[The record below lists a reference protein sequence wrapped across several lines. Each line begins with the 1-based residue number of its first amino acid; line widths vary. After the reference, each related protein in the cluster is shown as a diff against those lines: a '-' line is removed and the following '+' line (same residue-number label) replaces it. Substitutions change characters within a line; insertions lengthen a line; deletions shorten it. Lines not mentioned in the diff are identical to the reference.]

1 MQYGFTQHSALST
14 PSSALSTQHSA
25 LNTTKL
31 LGWRSLTQQTVI
43 VIVSLVLD
51 LCFMKS
57 IADAADSQGHL
68 TNNPPVVLTSELG
81 KVYRTGF
88 WLNQKVVSLKSCS
101 LQVYQGETFGLLG
114 PNGAGKTTILKLLLG
129 IIRPTSGRG
138 LLLGKPIGDRTVKQR
153 IGYLPE
159 NPYLYEYL
167 TGWEF
172 LQLAAGLFQ
181 IPQSVQRQRIPQ
193 LLELVGL
200 SPAEARK
207 KQLRRYS
214 KGMLQRVGMAQALIN
229 EPDLVFLDEPMS
241 GLDPLGRYQMR
252 EIILSL
258 KAAGKTI
265 FFNSHILSEVEQ
277 ICDRIAILAQGELIC
292 SGSLD
297 ELLDSDNTYHVK
309 GQGGD
314 GEILKKWIPN
324 LTFEPN
330 GSWQGTIQEDYYD
343 FLASLRL
350 MGGQITTMNLSRQSL
365 EEFFIQ
371 QIQKQNNS
379 VN

>member
-1 MQYGFTQHSALST
+1 
-14 PSSALSTQHSA
+14 
-25 LNTTKL
+25 
-31 LGWRSLTQQTVI
+31 
-43 VIVSLVLD
+43 
-51 LCFMKS
+51 MKS
-57 IADAADSQGHL
+57 VVDNLNSHPQTID
-68 TNNPPVVLTSELG
+68 TPPVVLTSELR

-101 LQVYQGETFGLLG
+101 LTVYKGETFGLLG
-114 PNGAGKTTILKLLLG
+114 PNGAGKTTLLKLLLG
-129 IIRPTSGRG
+129 IIRPTGGRG
-138 LLLGKPIGDRTVKQR
+138 LLFGKPLGDRHIKQY
-153 IGYLPE
+153 IGYLSE

-181 IPQSVQRQRIPQ
+181 IPQSLQRQRIPQ

-200 SPAEARK
+200 SVADARK
-207 KQLRRYS
+207 KQMRRYS
-214 KGMLQRVGMAQALIN
+214 KGMLQRVAMAQALIN
-229 EPDLVFLDEPMS
+229 DPELIFLDEPMS

-265 FFNSHILSEVEQ
+265 FFNSHVLSEVEQ
-277 ICDRIAILAQGELIC
+277 ICDRVAILSQGVLIC
-292 SGSLD
+292 IGSLD
-297 ELLDSDNTYHVK
+297 ELLGKGDTYQVK

-314 GEILKKWIPN
+314 WEILQKWIPS
-324 LTFEPN
+324 LTFAPD
-330 GSWQGTIQEDYYD
+330 GTWQGILQQDCYD

-350 MGGQITTMNLSRQSL
+350 MGGQIISMNLSHYSL

-371 QIQKQNNS
+371 KIHQQNNS
-379 VN
+379 LS

>member
-1 MQYGFTQHSALST
+1 MKSVTDDPDSQ
-14 PSSALSTQHSA
+14 
-25 LNTTKL
+25 LNTIDT
-31 LGWRSLTQQTVI
+31 
-43 VIVSLVLD
+43 
-51 LCFMKS
+51 
-57 IADAADSQGHL
+57 
-68 TNNPPVVLTSELG
+68 PPVVLTSELR

-88 WLNQKVVSLKSCS
+88 WLNQKVVSLKNCS
-101 LQVYQGETFGLLG
+101 LTVYKGETFGLLG
-114 PNGAGKTTILKLLLG
+114 PNGAGKTTLLKLLLG
-129 IIRPTSGRG
+129 IIHPTSGRG
-138 LLLGKPIGDRTVKQR
+138 LLLGKPIGDRSVKQH

-159 NPYLYEYL
+159 NPYLYDYL

-181 IPQSVQRQRIPQ
+181 IPNSLQRQRIPQ

-200 SPAEARK
+200 SQADARK

-241 GLDPLGRYQMR
+241 GLDPVGRYQMR
-252 EIILSL
+252 EIILAL

-265 FFNSHILSEVEQ
+265 FFNSHVLSEVEQ

-292 SGSLD
+292 SGSLN
-297 ELLDSDNTYHVK
+297 ELLGVEDTYYVK

-314 GEILKKWIPN
+314 WEILKKWIPT
-324 LTFEPN
+324 LKFESD
-330 GSWQGTIQEDYYD
+330 GSWQGTLQADYYD

-350 MGGQITTMNLSRQSL
+350 REGKIIAMNLSRYSL

-371 QIQKQNNS
+371 QIQRKKNS
-379 VN
+379 LN